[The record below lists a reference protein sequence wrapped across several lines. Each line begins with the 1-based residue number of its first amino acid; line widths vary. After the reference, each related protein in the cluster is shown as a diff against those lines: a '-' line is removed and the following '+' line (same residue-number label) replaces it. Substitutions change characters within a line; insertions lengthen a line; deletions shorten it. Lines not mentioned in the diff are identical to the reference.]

1 LPRSTRRRRTRR
13 TKTLDSALGADTSAK
28 SRGGSGRR
36 ASRTVRRPAAR
47 IDPQKLTEEILDD
60 VSSRLG
66 LDILG
71 LKREQLVEALRP
83 IVEGILEQYSSRPSK
98 EAIISKIANTSRNV
112 YIMIAAYIVERI
124 NSLTSEQL
132 EFVINYGEAI
142 AARHAPRLYAEAKR
156 LGRDDLI
163 PMLRMLWE
171 KYGNPTPIACPY
183 CGFRAVTP
191 DLVCMI
197 CGKELSEREVKEAID
212 FRERLREMVELYSE
226 REVEDAISKGYVIV
240 GDVVKPPSYG
250 VEPGNLIL
258 HLTMEERSFLK
269 NLLMVKRGESKPC

>member
-1 LPRSTRRRRTRR
+1 M
-13 TKTLDSALGADTSAK
+13 
-28 SRGGSGRR
+28 
-36 ASRTVRRPAAR
+36 R
-47 IDPQKLTEEILDD
+47 IDPHKLTEDILDE

-98 EAIISKIANTSRNV
+98 EAIISKIVNTSRNV
-112 YIMIAAYIVERI
+112 YMMIAAYIVERI
-124 NSLTSEQL
+124 DSLTNEQL
-132 EFVINYGEAI
+132 EFVINYGEAV
-142 AARHAPRLYAEAKR
+142 AAKHAPKLYAEAKR

-212 FRERLREMVELYSE
+212 FRERLQEMVELYSE
-226 REVEDAISKGYVIV
+226 REVEDAISRGYVIV
-240 GDVVKPPSYG
+240 GDVVKPPSYNI
-250 VEPGNLIL
+250 EPGNVVL
-258 HLTMEERSFLK
+258 HLTAEERSFLK
-269 NLLMVKRGESKPC
+269 KLLMVKREGK